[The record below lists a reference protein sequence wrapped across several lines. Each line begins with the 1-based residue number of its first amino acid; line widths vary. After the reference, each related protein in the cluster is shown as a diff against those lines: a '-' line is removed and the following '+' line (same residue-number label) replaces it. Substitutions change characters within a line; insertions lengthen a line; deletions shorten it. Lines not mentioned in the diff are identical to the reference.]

1 MALFPKFGASNA
13 LSTLVRSSEEGATD
27 ARALQSERLLAE
39 PVESQVVYDDIL
51 QGFVSDPAIF
61 AATVSH
67 MATARLTPARLEEVR
82 EAKTIKALRKLAAG
96 VSTDLIVTESTTLQ
110 DFLARAVALGAD
122 GRAWVQLVA
131 AHLSTLKADTKLRPL
146 LFSPKAQE
154 TQ

>member
-1 MALFPKFGASNA
+1 LFSKFGASNT

-27 ARALQSERLLAE
+27 ARVLQSERLLAE
-39 PVESQVVYDDIL
+39 AVERQVVYDDIL

-67 MATARLTPARLEEVR
+67 MATARLTPSKLEEVR

-96 VSTDLIVTESTTLQ
+96 MSEDLVVTESTTLQ
-110 DFLARAVALGAD
+110 SFLTGAVALGAD
-122 GRAWVQLVA
+122 GRAWVLLVA

-146 LFSPKAQE
+146 LFLNTKAKEAQ
-154 TQ
+154 